1 MSLASISKYYEK
13 IGRFVEAV
21 KNQNIAMK
29 NLSIIIKI
37 QVNISILVSRH
48 KFVTDVF
55 AVKRKIENNIEF
67 YILYFLWLKE
77 KNIYNLNCRSC
88 QNEN

>member
-48 KFVTDVF
+48 EFVTDDF
-55 AVKRKIENNIEF
+55 TVKRKIQNNIEF
-67 YILYFLWLKE
+67 YFLYF
-77 KNIYNLNCRSC
+77 YG
-88 QNEN
+88 

>member
-13 IGRFVEAV
+13 IGRFIEAV

-29 NLSIIIKI
+29 NLTIIIKI

-67 YILYFLWLKE
+67 YILYFFMAKGT
-77 KNIYNLNCRSC
+77 KNLQSPLQKF
-88 QNEN
+88 QNNN

>member
-48 KFVTDVF
+48 EFVTDDF
-55 AVKRKIENNIEF
+55 TVKRKIQNNIEF
-67 YILYFLWLKE
+67 YFLYFFMAKGKKYLQSQLQKLP
-77 KNIYNLNCRSC
+77 K
-88 QNEN
+88 